1 MGGGKTSLINSTNNP
16 QQQSSSSSIS
26 KPLVALLDGR
36 DCSVEMPLLKDIA
49 TVAFCDA
56 HLTTEIHEKVLN
68 EAVAAFLYTIRISR
82 EDLVKFRS
90 LKLLVKIGNPDLSNI
105 DVDAATQLGIAVCN
119 TPADALEETADHTMS
134 LILNL
139 YRRTYW
145 LAQTSTDKSN
155 PSNLKNPQQLRE
167 GMSGTRRIRGQTL
180 GIVGF
185 GRVGCAVALR
195 AKTFG
200 FRVCFYDPNASLGMD
215 RVFGVDRTENLTDLL
230 TQSDCLTLHCKLTTE
245 TRLLLNNS
253 TLDRLKPGAFLI
265 NTSDP
270 DLIDQHALISFL
282 KSGHVKAAALDIP
295 CCGDN
300 QQIESAGKIEE
311 TLLNSPNVI
320 CTPSFAAWFSE
331 ESLKDLRISAAREV
345 RRALIGSIPESL
357 QNCVN
362 KDQLLNIRLVALQQ
376 RFPLPPA
383 FALAGI
389 GEDSV
394 GLQPQNLPSLPPNLL
409 TDQFF
414 INQNNNPP
422 QQPKR
427 SVSTAAVPQQFN
439 LPQSST
445 TTASA
450 PSLETDPSAAANFV
464 NNATAL
470 MAYQSLMM
478 RNPQYFAAAAAAFSS
493 PPTTCS
499 SAVSLN
505 PGNVGGPFEFSPPP
519 NFLSSIPSIPFIGGI
534 TPPFSIA
541 ANIGET
547 STANS
552 SSSTSLI
559 HQQQQTISSS
569 RGISKSPVST
579 NNNKSSPQ
587 QKYGG
592 RGSQP
597 GIDGCIVDNV
607 NNSLIDTQQSSQ
619 WSPISENSSFQT
631 NRDQH
636 DVKINEHK
644 VEIYEETGYNNQQL
658 QNTTSPQR
666 ILPRTSTPYSPEGRQ
681 LVIDDNADD
690 NSDDQHIRQHNFG
703 ENYNNGGAE

>member
-1 MGGGKTSLINSTNNP
+1 MGGGKTSLINSTNNQQ
-16 QQQSSSSSIS
+16 QQQSSSSVSN

-68 EAVAAFLYTIRISR
+68 EAVAAFLYTIRITR

-90 LKLLVKIGNPDLSNI
+90 LKMLVKIGNPDLSNI
-105 DVDAATQLGIAVCN
+105 DVDAATQ
-119 TPADALEETADHTMS
+119 LEETADHTMS

-145 LAQTSTDKSN
+145 LAQGSADKTK
-155 PSNLKNPQQLRE
+155 PTNLKNPQELRE

-215 RVFGVDRTENLTDLL
+215 RVFGVDRTENLTDML
-230 TQSDCLTLHCKLTTE
+230 TQSDCLTLHCKLTPE
-245 TRLLLNNS
+245 TRLMLNNS
-253 TLDRLKPGAFLI
+253 TLDRLKFGAFLI

-270 DLIDQHALISFL
+270 DLIDQQALIAFL

-295 CCGDN
+295 CCGDS
-300 QQIESAGKIEE
+300 QQTESTGKIEE
-311 TLLNSPNVI
+311 ALLNSPNVI

-345 RRALIGSIPESL
+345 RNALTGSIPESL

-362 KDQLLNIRLVALQQ
+362 KDQLLTFRLAALQQ
-376 RFPLPPA
+376 RFPIPQA
-383 FALAGI
+383 FALAGV
-389 GEDSV
+389 GEDSF
-394 GLQPQNLPSLPPNLL
+394 GLHSQNNLPPSLPLNLL

-414 INQNNNPP
+414 VNQNNNLP

-427 SVSTAAVPQQFN
+427 SISTV
-439 LPQSST
+439 PQSST

-450 PSLETDPSAAANFV
+450 PSSLETDSSAAANFV

-470 MAYQSLMM
+470 MAYQGLMM
-478 RNPQYFAAAAAAFSS
+478 RNPQYFAAAAGFSS

-499 SAVSLN
+499 SAASLH
-505 PGNVGGPFEFSPPP
+505 PGNVGGGPSFEFSPPP
-519 NFLSSIPSIPFIGGI
+519 NFLSSIPSIPYNITGGI
-534 TPPFSIA
+534 PPFSIA
-541 ANIGET
+541 ATTPTIGET
-547 STANS
+547 STANNSSNNSYLQQQHPLS
-552 SSSTSLI
+552 SS
-559 HQQQQTISSS
+559 H
-569 RGISKSPVST
+569 GISKSPVP
-579 NNNKSSPQ
+579 NKLSPQ
-587 QKYGG
+587 QKCGG
-592 RGSQP
+592 SVSQP
-597 GIDGCIVDNV
+597 SFDGCTADNS
-607 NNSLIDTQQSSQ
+607 NNSQ
-619 WSPISENSSFQT
+619 WSPISENSSCQA
-631 NRDQH
+631 NRDQQ
-636 DVKINEHK
+636 DTKIISEHK
-644 VEIYEETGYNNQQL
+644 VEIYEETDYNNQQA
-658 QNTTSPQR
+658 SPQR

-681 LVIDDNADD
+681 LVIDDNAEDHD
-690 NSDDQHIRQHNFG
+690 NNNNSDGTNHHQIQHNFSG
-703 ENYNNGGAE
+703 NFNNGGTE

>member
-36 DCSVEMPLLKDIA
+36 DCSVEMPLL
-49 TVAFCDA
+49 
-56 HLTTEIHEKVLN
+56 KVLN

-155 PSNLKNPQQLRE
+155 PSNVCNFHLKNPQQLRE

-300 QQIESAGKIEE
+300 QQIESAGKIEGKLFGVFFRKTQILFIFPE
-311 TLLNSPNVI
+311 KKDDLCLFVQQM
-320 CTPSFAAWFSE
+320 FS
-331 ESLKDLRISAAREV
+331 
-345 RRALIGSIPESL
+345 G
-357 QNCVN
+357 
-362 KDQLLNIRLVALQQ
+362 
-376 RFPLPPA
+376 
-383 FALAGI
+383 
-389 GEDSV
+389 
-394 GLQPQNLPSLPPNLL
+394 
-409 TDQFF
+409 
-414 INQNNNPP
+414 
-422 QQPKR
+422 
-427 SVSTAAVPQQFN
+427 
-439 LPQSST
+439 
-445 TTASA
+445 
-450 PSLETDPSAAANFV
+450 
-464 NNATAL
+464 
-470 MAYQSLMM
+470 
-478 RNPQYFAAAAAAFSS
+478 
-493 PPTTCS
+493 
-499 SAVSLN
+499 
-505 PGNVGGPFEFSPPP
+505 
-519 NFLSSIPSIPFIGGI
+519 
-534 TPPFSIA
+534 
-541 ANIGET
+541 
-547 STANS
+547 
-552 SSSTSLI
+552 
-559 HQQQQTISSS
+559 
-569 RGISKSPVST
+569 
-579 NNNKSSPQ
+579 
-587 QKYGG
+587 KY
-592 RGSQP
+592 
-597 GIDGCIVDNV
+597 V
-607 NNSLIDTQQSSQ
+607 L
-619 WSPISENSSFQT
+619 F
-631 NRDQH
+631 
-636 DVKINEHK
+636 
-644 VEIYEETGYNNQQL
+644 
-658 QNTTSPQR
+658 
-666 ILPRTSTPYSPEGRQ
+666 
-681 LVIDDNADD
+681 
-690 NSDDQHIRQHNFG
+690 
-703 ENYNNGGAE
+703 